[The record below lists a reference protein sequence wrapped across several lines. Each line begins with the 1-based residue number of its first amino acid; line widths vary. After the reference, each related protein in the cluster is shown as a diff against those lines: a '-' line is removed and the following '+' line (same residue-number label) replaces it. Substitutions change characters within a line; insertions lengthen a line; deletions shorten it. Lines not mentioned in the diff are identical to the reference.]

1 MVDRL
6 YVVYDNHG
14 HHTIAKANCP
24 EQAIRAASG
33 TGRFH
38 KRAILHYGLI
48 SLYQKDGNGNNSTY
62 IDLGKLGNNGWAKEG

>member
-14 HHTIAKANCP
+14 HHATVRAQCP
-24 EQAIRAASG
+24 EQAIRAARG

-38 KRAILHYGLI
+38 KRATLHYGLI
-48 SLYQKDGNGNNSTY
+48 SLYQKDDNGNNSTY
-62 IDLGKLGNNGWAKEG
+62 VDLGKFGANGWATEE